1 MEVKQIHTLMNTVAG
16 EVLGETA
23 LVKED
28 LSNVVDIGTQI
39 FNADAVDRY
48 VKSLVN
54 HIGKVIFVDRPYSG
68 NVPSV
73 FMDSWEFGSVL
84 EKIQAEL
91 PTATVNDSWELTD
104 GQTYAQDVFHK
115 PEVSAKFYNSKV
127 TFEVDMSF
135 TERQVKQSFSNA
147 AQLNGFLSMLH
158 SNVDKAMTIRTDA
171 LIMQTINSMIAETI
185 IADYGTKSGTGKN
198 ATITLSPFGASSGIK
213 AVNLLYLYNQ
223 KFSKS
228 LTAVQAVTDPEFIRY
243 AAMQMQLYI
252 DRISKISTLFNAGG
266 KPRFTSSDML
276 HAVMLSDF
284 KAAAGSYLQSN
295 TFHDNYTAL
304 PNAETVPYWQGS
316 GKDYSFTSVSSINV
330 KSASGIDVVLSGVL
344 GIIFD
349 RDALGVTCL
358 DRRVSTAY
366 NAKGEFFNN
375 FYKFD
380 AGYFND
386 TNENFIVFFVGDA
399 PVTPDTPSET

>member
-1 MEVKQIHTLMNTVAG
+1 MEVKQIHTLMNSVAG
-16 EVLGETA
+16 EVLGTSD

-48 VKSLVN
+48 VRTLVN

-73 FMDSWEFGSVL
+73 FMDSWEFGSIL

-91 PTATVNDSWELTD
+91 PTATVNDSWDLTD

-115 PEVSAKFYNSKV
+115 PEVSAKFFNSKV

-135 TERQVKQSFSNA
+135 TENQVKQSFSNA

-171 LIMQTINSMIAETI
+171 LIMQTINSMIAETV
-185 IADYGTKSGTGKN
+185 IADYGTKSGKTV
-198 ATITLSPFGASSGIK
+198 TLANFGSKSGIK

-223 KFSKS
+223 KFGKT

-266 KPRFTSSDML
+266 KPRFTSGDML

-316 GKDYSFTSVSSINV
+316 GKDYSFSSVSSINV
-330 KSASGIDVVLSGVL
+330 KTASGVDVALSGVL

-386 TNENFIVFFVGDA
+386 TNENFVVFFVADA
-399 PVTPDTPSET
+399 PAATPPSGGGDGQ